1 MQTWF
6 LLGYLDHVYF
16 SLLSVDSRPTH
27 RPTVDGRPTVGNEG
41 DLESWFWQEKELTV
55 SCTSC
60 EDERNALCAARKAAD
75 GILGLESDFGG
86 KDSIG
91 LVTEDAGLEC
101 LLYQRQVSLG
111 SATYNLTDY
120 NV

>member
-1 MQTWF
+1 MVARQSGPKCF
-6 LLGYLDHVYF
+6 VY
-16 SLLSVDSRPTH
+16 
-27 RPTVDGRPTVGNEG
+27 NK
-41 DLESWFWQEKELTV
+41 ESSWWT
-55 SCTSC
+55 
-60 EDERNALCAARKAAD
+60 
-75 GILGLESDFGG
+75 LGLDSDFGG

-101 LLYQRQVSLG
+101 LLHQRQVSLG